1 MQTNTPKT
9 SHNATHEQTI
19 VFLNNDQDDRND
31 KMQLKQQ
38 TQWLYN
44 ITHIQFK
51 YVIIHCKQTI

>member
-19 VFLNNDQDDRND
+19 VLCNNNQDDRND

-38 TQWLYN
+38 TQ
-44 ITHIQFK
+44 
-51 YVIIHCKQTI
+51 